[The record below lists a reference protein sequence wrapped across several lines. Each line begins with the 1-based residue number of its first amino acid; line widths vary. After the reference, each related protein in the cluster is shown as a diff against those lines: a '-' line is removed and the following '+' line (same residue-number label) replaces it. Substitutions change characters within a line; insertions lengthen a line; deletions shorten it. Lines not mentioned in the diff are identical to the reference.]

1 MSYLIISASLNPKS
15 RSCLLAREAHSKLT
29 KLGYSADW
37 MNLVDEDLP
46 LCDGD
51 SVFED
56 ERVIR
61 MRERIAP
68 AEGILLAVPVYNFY
82 ASAAAKNLLE
92 LGGNAWKEKVVGFL
106 CAAGGK
112 ASYMGTVSLA
122 NSLMLDF
129 RCWIVPRFVYAL
141 GSDFEGEKLTDPKI
155 HERIS
160 ILVAEW
166 VRLVEALRDSR
177 PKTS

>member
-15 RSCLLAREAHSKLT
+15 RSCLLAREALSELT
-29 KLGYSADW
+29 KLGYHADW
-37 MNLVDEDLP
+37 IDLVDEDLP

-56 ERVIR
+56 ERVVR
-61 MRERIAP
+61 MRERITR

-92 LGGNAWKEKVVGFL
+92 LAGNAWKEKVVGFL

-112 ASYMGTVSLA
+112 ASYMGPVSLA

-141 GSDFEGEKLTDPKI
+141 GTDFEGEKLTDSKI
-155 HERIS
+155 RERIFN
-160 ILVAEW
+160 LVVEW
-166 VRLVEALRDSR
+166 VRLVEALRGTRS
-177 PKTS
+177 KTI